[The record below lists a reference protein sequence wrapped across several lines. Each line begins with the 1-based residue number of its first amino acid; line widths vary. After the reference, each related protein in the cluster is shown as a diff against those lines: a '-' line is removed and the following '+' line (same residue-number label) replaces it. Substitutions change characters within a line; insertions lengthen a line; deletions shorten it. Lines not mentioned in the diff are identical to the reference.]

1 MGEGYHNFH
10 HQFPMDYRNAF
21 LWYQY
26 DPTKWF
32 IILCRMLRLAT
43 NLRVFPSNEIN
54 KGALSMQL
62 KELHKLQDSLEWPES
77 IDALP
82 IVSWET
88 CMSDINGCLGLM
100 L

>member
-1 MGEGYHNFH
+1 
-10 HQFPMDYRNAF
+10 
-21 LWYQY
+21 
-26 DPTKWF
+26 
-32 IILCRMLRLAT
+32 
-43 NLRVFPSNEIN
+43 
-54 KGALSMQL
+54 MQL

-88 CMSDINGCLGLM
+88 CMSDINGYLGLM

>member
-10 HQFPMDYRNAF
+10 HQFPMDYRSAF

-32 IILCRMLRLAT
+32 ISLCGMLGLAT

-62 KELHKLQDSLEWPES
+62 KKLYKLQGSLEWPES
-77 IDALP
+77 VDTLP

-88 CMSDINGCLGLM
+88 CMSDYM
-100 L
+100 VASD

>member
-32 IILCRMLRLAT
+32 IALCRMLGLAT
-43 NLRVFPSNEIN
+43 NLRVFPSNEIK

-62 KELHKLQDSLEWPES
+62 KKLHKLQGSLKWPELVGV
-77 IDALP
+77 LP
-82 IVSWET
+82 TVSWET
-88 CMSDINGCLGLM
+88 CMSGNSERLELM